1 MQRRVPWLFL
11 VAFAATARSASPAD
25 IAEYL
30 ARLAVMDPKMEK
42 KGLSVP
48 TECTEPEAEKFWRV
62 LAGIHAEEE
71 YGHRLRGKASLGFLG
86 DNARPYGGLAGS
98 SVSAGQPEAD
108 QYKVTAGLKLNRG
121 TYPGEFKFDAEVDVR
136 LQGGS
141 FEQNVRDLF
150 VAYDHWLA
158 SWSEAYVFASQYSD
172 SYMEIDQR
180 YEVGAGVFLGPH
192 FGARVKRGE
201 PVSLLASDLPSRESE
216 KKRCRSRPAKD
227 EAAPGK
233 DKCREDRDEKR
244 CTGDLVERWKSELES
259 VRECWRLTSDGKL
272 DLTTCGVPPW
282 LACYARVMKDPSLA
296 MKDLEALFDDLGDQ
310 WLDAQNA
317 QKQGSA
323 MFRVGVALSVF
334 AELENAGL
342 KYTPIAAA
350 GESATTPQT
359 ALDVPLPATQRYR
372 WAIRPTFECW
382 PSRRWAFRGDWYFKL
397 PLGDARTTVP
407 GEAASRYD
415 YRYDL
420 DVTGE
425 FTVNE
430 KEIGQPGNVTVG
442 LRYRR
447 LFDNVPPF
455 YQPTAASTT
464 PFLIAPDTHTR
475 ISMDFNIRW

>member
-1 MQRRVPWLFL
+1 MRCRAPWLFL
-11 VAFAATARSASPAD
+11 VALAATARSASPAD
-25 IAEYL
+25 LAQYL
-30 ARLAVMDPKMEK
+30 ARLAVMDPKMQK

-48 TECTEPEAEKFWRV
+48 KECTDPEAEKFWKV
-62 LAGIHAEEE
+62 LAGIHDEEE
-71 YGHRLRGKASLGFLG
+71 YGRKLRGKASLGFLG
-86 DNARPYGGLAGS
+86 DNARPYGGPAANS
-98 SVSAGQPEAD
+98 ASAGQPEAD

-121 TYPGEFKFDAEVDVR
+121 SYPGEFKFDAEVDVR

-141 FEQNVRDLF
+141 FEQNVRDLY

-158 SWSEAYVFASQYSD
+158 PWSEAYVFASQFSD

-180 YEVGAGVFLGPH
+180 YEVGAGVFVGSY
-192 FGARVKRGE
+192 FGARVKRAE
-201 PVSLLASDLPSRESE
+201 PVSLLASDIRLPEGE
-216 KKRCRSRPAKD
+216 IERCVERRPQG
-227 EAAPGK
+227 EPAPGK
-233 DKCREDRDEKR
+233 DKRKEDRDRKE
-244 CTGDLVERWKSELES
+244 CADLVAAWKIELES
-259 VRECWRLTSDGKL
+259 VKKCSGMTSDGKL
-272 DLTTCGVPPW
+272 DLTKCGMPSW
-282 LACYARVMKDPSLA
+282 LACYAGVMNDPGLA
-296 MKDLEALFDDLGDQ
+296 MNDLEALFDDLPDQ
-310 WLDAQNA
+310 WVDARNA

-323 MFRVGVALSVF
+323 TFRVGVAASVF

-350 GESATTPQT
+350 GGPAATPQT

-397 PLGDARTTVP
+397 PLGDTRTTVP
-407 GEAASRYD
+407 GEAESRFD

-455 YQPTAASTT
+455 YQPGAASTT